1 MARKTKESDKAPVT
15 QEVID
20 ECLAKAVAE
29 GDIVNLRFLFISYS
43 PLRSSST
50 EDIHTD
56 KYRYLRPD
64 STDEPR
70 FVEARELVRQ
80 PAIQAHVQAQLDK
93 KGPPQLP
100 ADLVTLLADNAV
112 ALGKYRA
119 AAQAYELLR
128 IRARMQEAYLDEA
141 DAALDENDID
151 TAVRGYRIAM
161 GLDYDYAAFPE
172 PMPAA
177 PNYQHK
183 AQVLHADYP
192 RRPEDAVALQAPD
205 QHVSIALGYLM
216 LNPQMASRLDGRP
229 LEIRVAFLAAL
240 IHELDPAWHEFVKR
254 YHEACGLV
262 ASIGARLEKQANQ
275 REQVGLA
282 EEIKALQQE
291 EDPADIP
298 KLLLGRSIEGGEWWQ
313 YVKELAYA
321 HPASVLFVVRQFVTK
336 DLEII
341 MPRYV
346 SGSPVITALG
356 LAVDPIEATART

>member
-1 MARKTKESDKAPVT
+1 MARKTKEMVKAPVT
-15 QEVID
+15 QDVID
-20 ECLAKAVAE
+20 QCLAKAVAE

-56 KYRYLRPD
+56 KYSYLRPD
-64 STDEPR
+64 NNNDHR
-70 FVEARELVRQ
+70 FVEALGRVKK

-100 ADLVTLLADNAV
+100 AELVTLLADNAV

-128 IRARMQEAYLDEA
+128 IRARMQEAYLEEA
-141 DAALDENDID
+141 DAALDRNDID

-177 PNYQHK
+177 PNYQSK

-192 RRPEDAVALQAPD
+192 RRPEDAVALQLPE

-229 LEIRVAFLAAL
+229 LEVRVNFLAAL
-240 IHELDPAWHEFVKR
+240 IGELDPAWPEFVKR
-254 YHEACGLV
+254 YHAACGLV

-298 KLLLGRSIEGGEWWQ
+298 KMLLGRAIEGGEWWQ
-313 YVKELAYA
+313 YVKELAYE
-321 HPASVLFVVRQFVTK
+321 HPASVLFLVRQFVTK

-346 SGSPVITALG
+346 SKSPLITALG
-356 LAVDPIEATART
+356 LSVDDIEAAVQT